1 MENDEILN
9 NEADIENAV
18 PAAEPVTRDTDSTQ
32 ETEKLPS
39 EDGDNY
45 GNLDICPNCLEPNT
59 EKLAVCKYCGMPLH
73 QGADPDAFAAK
84 ETEEELAANRAA
96 AVPEPPKK
104 QKKQESGF
112 RRVMPWLGLYLIYY
126 AITGCFDINRQ
137 IKAAEAEGQTVNTA
151 LAYGSQVIWL
161 AAGLMMAWPL
171 IKKGYRKLRH
181 LPDEDEAEE
190 QVETENAEVSE
201 EAETAAERG
210 ESADVLPEA
219 SGEETE
225 GEGSDNGADDV
236 TEQQANADPAAPSE
250 TTDDVPQDPDNT
262 ENRLINEDGTE
273 EENADANWL

>member
-1 MENDEILN
+1 MMENNEILN
-9 NEADIENAV
+9 NDQDVENAV
-18 PAAEPVTRDTDSTQ
+18 PAAELMSPDAESAQ
-32 ETEKLPS
+32 EAEALPS
-39 EDGDNY
+39 EDGEDY

-59 EKLAVCKYCGMPLH
+59 ENLAVCKYCGMPLH
-73 QGADPDAFAAK
+73 KGADPDAFAAK

-104 QKKQESGF
+104 QEKQENGF

-137 IKAAEAEGQTVNTA
+137 IKAAEAEGQTVNTT

-171 IKKGYRKLRH
+171 IKKGWRKLRH
-181 LPDEDEAEE
+181 LPDEDET
-190 QVETENAEVSE
+190 ETENTEVSE
-201 EAETAAERG
+201 EAGAAAERE

-219 SGEETE
+219 AGEEKE
-225 GEGSDNGADDV
+225 DEVSDDAADE
-236 TEQQANADPAAPSE
+236 TSGQESNAEAAEPSG
-250 TTDDVPQDPDNT
+250 TMDDVPQDHDT
-262 ENRLINEDGTE
+262 AENRLINEDGTE